1 MRIALVSCSKL
12 KTDYPCRARELY
24 SKSTLFKK
32 ATGYI
37 QSQGY
42 DKWFILSAKYGLVAP
57 TDRLDPYDQT
67 LHDMRLPA
75 VQEWSEEVAATL
87 LVEHKPTIVD
97 IYAGERY
104 RKYLVPFLRAMGIEV
119 NVPLEGKEI
128 GQQLQFYTEAA
139 SASVPVEK

>member
-12 KTDYPCRARELY
+12 KADYPCKARELY
-24 SKSTLFKK
+24 GKSTLFSK
-32 ATGYI
+32 ATTYI
-37 QSQGY
+37 ESQGY

-57 TDRLDPYDQT
+57 SDRLEPYDQT

-75 VQEWSEEVAATL
+75 VQEWSNEVFAAL
-87 LVEHKPTIVD
+87 MEHKPDTVD

-104 RKYLVPFLRAMGIEV
+104 RRYLVPILQAMGFTV

-128 GQQLQFYTEAA
+128 GQQLQFYTEASRA
-139 SASVPVEK
+139 ALPLQE